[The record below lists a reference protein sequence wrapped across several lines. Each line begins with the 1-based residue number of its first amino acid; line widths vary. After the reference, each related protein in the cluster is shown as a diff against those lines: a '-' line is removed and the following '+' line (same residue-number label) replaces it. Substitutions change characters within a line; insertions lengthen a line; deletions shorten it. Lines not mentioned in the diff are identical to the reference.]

1 MSNYPTLLPVPVTS
15 ESATVCVLSEP
26 QAINLSNNA
35 TYFSTISTT
44 TILQSKAQFREF
56 PLKKNHKFQKFLDR
70 SDHRN
75 FKKKIQNA
83 RQRPTT
89 SRYNS
94 KIASEPKENYV
105 QNNERENLIGKLK
118 SNDLFDRKIMAEPF
132 WRRERTNLLL

>member
-75 FKKKIQNA
+75 FKKKFKMLDNA
-83 RQRPTT
+83 QPPQDIILR
-89 SRYNS
+89 SR
-94 KIASEPKENYV
+94 ASQK
-105 QNNERENLIGKLK
+105 
-118 SNDLFDRKIMAEPF
+118 KIMF
-132 WRRERTNLLL
+132 RITRERI